1 MIFPASL
8 KSWLAVWGLLAVVG
22 PSHAAE
28 TPLTLEFQ
36 WMELGLADLDA
47 LLTPWDRDIGG
58 LRKELD
64 VLSDQGKAGLARHA
78 TVVVRPGQRGKISAV
93 ENITYGTEF
102 TEPEISSDGT
112 LITPSVPSQS
122 ESVALG
128 VTVEVDSSLDDTSG
142 VIELNY
148 SANITSLLGYRSYG
162 QGAAKVELPDL
173 SELEAT
179 SKVRMCRGETRL
191 LGSFRPHDSLLSD
204 AVDISEPRLL
214 LLVTENSKPETA
226 PPDSESTG
234 NYTVHTEFFETEL
247 ARFQQWIMKDGLATD
262 GEALHSHLETEQTK
276 GNATLL
282 DSIVVS
288 GLAESGSGTFHSVK
302 KILAPSHYDRPNVSK
317 AIPARP
323 AAFES
328 WPIGWAC
335 DLESEWRPSGAL
347 RLRCGENKRSPA
359 GGRALLSLSREI
371 GEQRYL
377 EGESQ
382 VSFPLFHFMNLDQ
395 EVDIWPTKVAFLGI
409 LRPETADKNGES
421 QKIIVVF
428 AKAWP

>member
-1 MIFPASL
+1 M
-8 KSWLAVWGLLAVVG
+8 VG
-22 PSHAAE
+22 PSRAEE

-36 WMELGLADLDA
+36 WMKLGLADLDTI
-47 LLTPWDRDIGG
+47 LISWDQDMVG
-58 LRKELD
+58 LREELN
-64 VLSDQGKAGLARHA
+64 VLIDQRKAGLARHA
-78 TVVVRPGQRGKISAV
+78 TVVVRPGQRGKITAV
-93 ENITYGTEF
+93 KNITYGTEF

-112 LITPSVPSQS
+112 LITPSVPSKS
-122 ESVALG
+122 DTVALG
-128 VTVEVDSSLDDTSG
+128 VTVEIDSSLDETSG

-173 SELEAT
+173 FELGAT
-179 SKVRMCRGETRL
+179 SKVRMHRGETRL

-214 LLVTENSKPETA
+214 LLVTENSKPEQTQ
-226 PPDSESTG
+226 PGSESTG
-234 NYTVHTEFFETEL
+234 NYILQTKYFETEL

-262 GEALHSHLETEQTK
+262 GDALHAHLEMEQTK

-302 KILAPSHYDRPNVSK
+302 KILAPGHYDRPKVSK

-323 AAFES
+323 AAFDS
-328 WPIGWAC
+328 WPIGWAS
-335 DLESEWRPSGAL
+335 DLATEWRPGGTL

-359 GGRALLSLSREI
+359 GGRALLSLSSEI
-371 GEQRYL
+371 GDQRYL
-377 EGESQ
+377 DEESE
-382 VSFPLFHFMNLDQ
+382 VSFPLFHFMKLDQ
-395 EVDIWPTKVAFLGI
+395 EVDLWPGKVAFLGT
-409 LRPETADKNGES
+409 LRPDSPVKPGDA
-421 QKIIVVF
+421 QKIIAVF
-428 AKAWP
+428 AKTWP